1 MALSKQIN
9 LDAIPD
15 RSWIK
20 RKYDRIQ
27 HRITK
32 LFQFIKLGWNDND
45 WDYGYTYDILK
56 YKLEC
61 QLDTFNNSP
70 IHMENTFS
78 AKVCRVALKALDK
91 FHYDKF
97 EYHSNYAEKNLPFKY
112 KMSFVPSPD
121 IQGCSRMVWV
131 YEDSEQPLALVDL
144 ELKNKVGREA
154 IALEQRMHK
163 KYKDLFYNLLNK
175 HMDTLWD

>member
-9 LDAIPD
+9 MDAIPD
-15 RSWIK
+15 VTWIK
-20 RKYDRIQ
+20 RKYNRIA

-32 LFQFIKLGWNDND
+32 LIQYIKLGWNDND
-45 WDYGYTYDILK
+45 WDYGYTYDIIK

-61 QLDTFNNSP
+61 QLKMFETSD
-70 IHMENTFS
+70 IHTENDFS
-78 AKVCRVALKALDK
+78 AKVCRVALKALDR
-91 FHYDKF
+91 FQYDKF

-112 KMSFVPSPD
+112 DMSFVPSPD
-121 IQGCSRMVWV
+121 NLGCSRVIWV
-131 YEDSEQPLALVDL
+131 YEDSKEPLSVLDS
-144 ELKNKVGREA
+144 ELKNKVVLEA
-154 IALEQRMHK
+154 IGLEQRMHK